1 MPQLDPSGLL
11 RLAYEQATRGLTE
24 GGIPIGAAL
33 VDADG
38 AVLGAG
44 CNGHVQNGNF
54 LLHAETVAIGAAG
67 ALSDYADKTLV
78 TTMTPCWYCAGL
90 VRFLG
95 IGAVIVGDSE
105 TWSDEALDWLAE
117 AEVSTIRLHDQAC
130 VDMFADW
137 LASSPQAWS
146 ELPSSADGR
155 RSGGD

>member
-1 MPQLDPSGLL
+1 MPLRDPEALL
-11 RLAYEQATRGLTE
+11 RLAYEQARSGLEE

-33 VDADG
+33 VDGDG
-38 AVLGAG
+38 VVLGAG
-44 CNGHVQNGNF
+44 CNAHVQKGSF

-67 ALSDYADKTLV
+67 SLSDYSDTVLV

-105 TWSDEALDWLAE
+105 TWSDEALEWLAGVG
-117 AEVSTIRLHDQAC
+117 VSTTRLNDQAC

-137 LASSPQAWS
+137 LAGSPEAWS
-146 ELPSSADGR
+146 SLPSSADGR
-155 RSGGD
+155 RPGGE